1 MIVETEKY
9 TAADNAPTCSL
20 GGRLVNAPYQDL
32 SLHDLAE
39 VYSFVLERHGRG
51 IRLNLVTDELNRRD
65 EEALS
70 QHLRGVQRRKWG
82 D

>member
-1 MIVETEKY
+1 MIVETE
-9 TAADNAPTCSL
+9 NAPTCSL

-39 VYSFVLERHGRG
+39 VYSFVLEKHGRG
-51 IRLNLVTDELNRRD
+51 IRLSMVTDELKLRD

-70 QHLRGVQRRKWG
+70 QHLRDEQRRKWG